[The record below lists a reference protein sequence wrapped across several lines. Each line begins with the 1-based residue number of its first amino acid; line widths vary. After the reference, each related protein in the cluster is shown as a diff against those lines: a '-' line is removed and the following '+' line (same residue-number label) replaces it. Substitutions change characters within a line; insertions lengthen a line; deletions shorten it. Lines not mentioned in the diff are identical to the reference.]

1 MSLPEAL
8 AALSDADRA
17 VDGFDQVMAHQ
28 AMPWF
33 CLLVQLGAIAVDRAA
48 GGTADAPGPTA
59 AAPMPARWTDPA
71 AWAESLRAL
80 TPGHDDDA
88 PWCLV
93 VPDPAKPAF
102 LQPPTPKTGLD
113 RHRTW
118 VETPDGIDLPVT
130 AKNHDIKAGRR
141 AAASPAEWLYALT
154 TVQTFGGF
162 SGRGNQGV
170 ARMNGGFGSRAV
182 ATRMPADSV
191 TWGARFRRDLKVL
204 LRQRTGSKP
213 PDWDHR
219 AGRALLWLEPWD
231 DETTLPVRDL
241 DPHFVEIARHLRLT
255 AQDGGLAA
263 LFRPSETPR
272 LAAKAYKGLL
282 DDPWMPVAP
291 GKDGAQ
297 ALTVG
302 PAGWTATRV
311 AQILLNEDGYARP
324 EAQKAL
330 RGESPKQG
338 SVFAFSVL
346 VRGQGTTDGFHER
359 RVGLPP
365 EVVELLDGEPG
376 IGQAIYKALAKPMLD
391 LAGNAG
397 QSVLLPALLM
407 LMQGPTVE
415 RGASPGDRR
424 AEPWLQRF
432 DREADQ
438 AFFDTLAQEVM
449 GVRDDIRADTRI
461 EDLREMVKLTIW
473 RRQLY
478 TLAET
483 LFDEATRSGLT
494 IAEDRRERAIARA
507 RLLFDAKAR
516 AVGLREDT
524 SRRDQESVTIDGEN
538 EEIGS

>member
-1 MSLPEAL
+1 MTYNLLTDPLLPLREAGATARPVSLPEA
-8 AALSDADRA
+8 
-17 VDGFDQVMAHQ
+17 
-28 AMPWF
+28 
-33 CLLVQLGAIAVDRAA
+33 
-48 GGTADAPGPTA
+48 
-59 AAPMPARWTDPA
+59 
-71 AWAESLRAL
+71 LRAL

-113 RHRTW
+113 RHKTR

-154 TVQTFGGF
+154 AVQTFGGF

-204 LRQRTGSKP
+204 LRQRAASDRPGWADP
-213 PDWDHR
+213 R

-241 DPHFVEIARHLRLT
+241 DPHLVEIARHLRLT
-255 AQDGGLAA
+255 AHNGGLAA

-291 GKDGAQ
+291 GKDGGQ
-297 ALTVG
+297 AMTVG

-324 EAQKAL
+324 PAQCAL
-330 RGESPKQG
+330 PGESPKSG

-359 RVGLPP
+359 RVGLPR
-365 EVVELLDGEPG
+365 EVVELLDGETG
-376 IGQAIYKALAKPMLD
+376 IGQAIYKSLAKPMLEKAAD
-391 LAGNAG
+391 ARRR
-397 QSVLLPALLM
+397 VLRPALLM
-407 LMQGPTVE
+407 LLQGPPTE
-415 RGASPGDRR
+415 GDLSFDDPRTD
-424 AEPWLQRF
+424 PWLQRF
-432 DREADQ
+432 DREADRT
-438 AFFDTLAQEVM
+438 FFDVLAREVM
-449 GVRDDIRADTRI
+449 RVRDTAPAESLADG
-461 EDLREMVKLTIW
+461 LRETAEPTIW
-473 RRQLY
+473 PGHLY
-478 TLAET
+478 DLARG
-483 LFDEATRSGLT
+483 LLDDATHSGLT
-494 IAEDRRERAIARA
+494 ISEDRRERAIARA
-507 RLLFDAKAR
+507 ELLFEGGAVKHRLRPPRKTGPDDAAEPTP
-516 AVGLREDT
+516 A
-524 SRRDQESVTIDGEN
+524 
-538 EEIGS
+538 EEMSS